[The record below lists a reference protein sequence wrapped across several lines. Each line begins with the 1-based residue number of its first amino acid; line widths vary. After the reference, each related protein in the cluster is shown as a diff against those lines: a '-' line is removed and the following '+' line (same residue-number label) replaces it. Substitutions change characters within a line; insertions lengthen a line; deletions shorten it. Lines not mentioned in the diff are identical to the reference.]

1 MSPPCNRTA
10 TDPIPLAAAAA
21 AVHQGIARIWH
32 ARVLFYRFYFSVYAS
47 LFIHRGPVSP
57 RIPPQFVARPTYYII
72 PRAVLQQRITTEF
85 VFFSISRDADPLQET
100 SSLQKRCNQVHD
112 GHPTRQREM
121 EFHRAV
127 RQLSTFTFRKSPAA
141 ISPL

>member
-1 MSPPCNRTA
+1 MARARFILQILFFSLRFVVYSPGPGVTA
-10 TDPIPLAAAAA
+10 YSAAICCPANLLY
-21 AVHQGIARIWH
+21 H
-32 ARVLFYRFYFSVYAS
+32 
-47 LFIHRGPVSP
+47 
-57 RIPPQFVARPTYYII
+57 

-127 RQLSTFTFRKSPAA
+127 RQLSTHFS
-141 ISPL
+141 